1 MIYGKNIKFN
11 GVDLYQRYKLK
22 CVSLETNKEQD
33 FGIARTNN
41 FNNNKYVSSS
51 DDVFSVTIT
60 FAKVDT
66 NNVPIKMSDNEIEE
80 YKRLFFRKEINIVQ
94 YNGKVYY
101 LLSGNAKINK
111 SLNYIT
117 VEFESAS
124 PYAHTPIMEEFITTN
139 NFKEFRVN
147 NIGITDT
154 YADCIVEI
162 FNNVNRVRDSANV
175 KLSNLTTGKS
185 IEFMIRLNETIELRG
200 KEHEVIGKDDLI
212 LNDIL
217 ELKTGINRFVVKTD
231 EFINLNLKY
240 QCEMGL

>member
-11 GVDLYQRYKLK
+11 GMDLYQRYRLK
-22 CVSLETNKEQD
+22 CVSLETNKEQN

-41 FNNNKYVSSS
+41 FNNNKYVSSE

-60 FAKVDT
+60 FAKVDV
-66 NNVPIKMSDNEIEE
+66 NNVPIKMSENEIEE
-80 YKRLFFRKEINIVQ
+80 YKKLFFRKEINIVE
-94 YNGKVYY
+94 YSGKVYY
-101 LLSGNAKINK
+101 LNSSNAKINK
-111 SLNYIT
+111 EFSYIT
-117 VEFESAS
+117 VEFDSAS
-124 PYAHTPIMEEFITTN
+124 PYAYTPIINEFITTN
-139 NFKEFRVN
+139 HFKEFRIN

-162 FNNVNRVRDSANV
+162 FDNVDRVRDSANV
-175 KLSNLTTGKS
+175 KLSNLTTGKD
-185 IEFMIRLNETIELRG
+185 IEFTIKLDETIELRG

-212 LNDIL
+212 LNNVL
-217 ELKTGINRFVVKTD
+217 ELKTGINRFIVKTD